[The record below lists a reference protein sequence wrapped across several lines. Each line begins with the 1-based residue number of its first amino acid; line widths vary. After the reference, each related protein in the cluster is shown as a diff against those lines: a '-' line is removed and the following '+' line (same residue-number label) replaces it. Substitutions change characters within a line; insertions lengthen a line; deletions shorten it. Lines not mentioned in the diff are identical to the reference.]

1 MAFIPDEQL
10 FYEMMDPCQFMHW
23 DKEDRPYHM
32 MGGFMDS
39 DSDSD
44 GIPGEILS
52 QIVKTQKALKSRQ
65 LCRYYQK
72 GNCRYGNRCRYVH
85 EYSEYSESSDEL
97 MDQCKFFQKGYCRYG
112 ESCHF
117 KHTNNNQPMRTA
129 PTARKPANTAVSMS
143 NQMFSPTDE
152 DLKEGRLTRVRLCQ
166 DVSIKGAVKNE
177 NPKDHGAYYIE
188 VFVDKREDTVQYLYD
203 VLVEKA
209 QHPLYQI
216 GSFIFSKPN
225 TNCDF
230 SDRSK
235 KLKDSSLF
243 IFGNCVEVLI
253 NQSFKLAAKVL
264 SRKDICIDRRRYP
277 MSTLPRNEDG
287 SFKEGNLKALL
298 KVFPQPESKEDAC
311 RVTGSREESEEAGI
325 DDEPAKVLILSES
338 LGRAIRNHNETDCK
352 WCTDRGC
359 DCLEAVCDDVESD
372 DSEMSCQSRKS
383 DKKRQAKASV
393 TKKRHHCGVYPDT
406 LKLKDLPSSLALK
419 FGDIIK
425 FDEFPTVTAYVVGK
439 EDTLIQMDVGDSV
452 VVPFEVSTC
461 FKDPIAN
468 YRKVIADKSS
478 DMASMLS
485 VYLRHDD
492 QLLVKA
498 FGNGLPA
505 SWRYCVSAD
514 FGETITDLGSAGIVD
529 IEIEF
534 GDKKHFSVTAP
545 THRDAKQT
553 LSMICFADMWQR

>member
-1 MAFIPDEQL
+1 MAFITDEQL

-65 LCRYYQK
+65 LCKYYQK
-72 GNCRYGNRCRYVH
+72 GSCRYGNRCRYVH
-85 EYSEYSESSDEL
+85 EYTESHDEL

-117 KHTNNNQPMRTA
+117 KHTNNNL
-129 PTARKPANTAVSMS
+129 PTKTTQTTKKPANIVSSMS
-143 NQMFSPTDE
+143 NQLFSPTDE
-152 DLKEGRLTRVRLCQ
+152 DLKEGRLTRIRLCL
-166 DVSIKGAVKNE
+166 DVSVKGAVKNE

-209 QHPLYQI
+209 QHPFYQM
-216 GSFIFSKPN
+216 GSFTFSKPN

-235 KLKDSSLF
+235 KIKDSSLF

-253 NQSFKLAAKVL
+253 NQSFKLAAQIL
-264 SRKDICIDRRRYP
+264 SRKDISIDSRRYA
-277 MSTLPRNEDG
+277 MSALPRNEDG
-287 SFKEGNLKALL
+287 SFKAENLKAIL
-298 KVFPQPESKEDAC
+298 KVFPKPESKGTSCVA
-311 RVTGSREESEEAGI
+311 GSRAKSEEAGI
-325 DDEPAKVLILSES
+325 DEEPAKVLILSES
-338 LGRAIRNHNETDCK
+338 IGRSIRNHNETDCK
-352 WCTDRGC
+352 WCTHRGC
-359 DCLEAVCDDVESD
+359 DCLEVACDDVESD
-372 DSEMSCQSRKS
+372 DSAMSCQSRKS
-383 DKKRQAKASV
+383 DKKRQAKAST
-393 TKKRHHCGVYPDT
+393 TKKKYHCGVYPDT
-406 LKLKDLPSSLALK
+406 LKLKDLPSSLGLQ

-425 FDEFPTVTAYVVGK
+425 FDEFPTVTAYVLGK
-439 EDTLIQMDVGDSV
+439 DDTLIQMDVGDSV
-452 VVPFEVSTC
+452 VVPFEVSSC
-461 FKDPIAN
+461 FKDPIAK
-468 YRKVIADKSS
+468 YRKVIVDKSS

-485 VYLRHDD
+485 IYLRHDD
-492 QLLVKA
+492 ELLVKA
-498 FGNGLPA
+498 FGNELPA
-505 SWRYCVSAD
+505 SWKYCVSAD
-514 FGETITDLGSAGIVD
+514 FGEIITDLGSAGIVD

-534 GDKKHFSVTAP
+534 GDNEHFGVTAP
-545 THRDAKQT
+545 THPNAKKT
-553 LSMICFADMWQR
+553 LSVMCFKDMWQR

>member
-1 MAFIPDEQL
+1 MAFITDEQL

-65 LCRYYQK
+65 LCKYYQK
-72 GNCRYGNRCRYVH
+72 GNCRYGNHCRYVH
-85 EYSEYSESSDEL
+85 EYSESHDEL

-112 ESCHF
+112 DSCHF
-117 KHTNNNQPMRTA
+117 KHTNNNLPKKTTQTA
-129 PTARKPANTAVSMS
+129 KKLANTASSMS
-143 NQMFSPTDE
+143 NQLFSPTDE
-152 DLKEGRLTRVRLCQ
+152 DLKEGRLTRIRLCL
-166 DVSIKGAVKNE
+166 DVSVKGAVKNE
-177 NPKDHGAYYIE
+177 KPKDHGAYYIE

-209 QHPLYQI
+209 QHPLYQRE
-216 GSFIFSKPN
+216 SFTFSKPN

-230 SDRSK
+230 SDKSK
-235 KLKDSSLF
+235 KIKDSSLF

-253 NQSFKLAAKVL
+253 NQSFKLAAQIL
-264 SRKDICIDRRRYP
+264 SRKDISIDSRRYA
-277 MSTLPRNEDG
+277 MSALPRNEDG
-287 SFKEGNLKALL
+287 SFKAENLKAML
-298 KVFPQPESKEDAC
+298 KVFPKPEPKDTSCVASS
-311 RVTGSREESEEAGI
+311 RVKSEEAGI
-325 DDEPAKVLILSES
+325 DEEPAKVLILSES
-338 LGRAIRNHNETDCK
+338 IGRSIRNHNETDCK

-359 DCLEAVCDDVESD
+359 DCLEDACDDVESD
-372 DSEMSCQSRKS
+372 DSEMSCHSRKS
-383 DKKRQAKASV
+383 DKKRQAKAST
-393 TKKRHHCGVYPDT
+393 TKKKYHCGVYPDT
-406 LKLKDLPSSLALK
+406 LNLKDLPSNLCLK

-425 FDEFPTVTAYVVGK
+425 FDEFPTVTAYVLGK
-439 EDTLIQMDVGDSV
+439 GDTLIQMDVGDSV
-452 VVPFEVSTC
+452 VIPFEVSSC
-461 FKDPIAN
+461 FKDPVAK
-468 YRKVIADKSS
+468 YCKVMADKSL

-492 QLLVKA
+492 ELLVNA
-498 FGNGLPA
+498 FGNKLPS

-514 FGETITDLGSAGIVD
+514 FGETITDLGSAGVVD

-534 GDKKHFSVTAP
+534 GDKKHFSVMAP
-545 THRDAKQT
+545 THPDAKKAS
-553 LSMICFADMWQR
+553 LMMCFEDMWQR